1 MSAVHHSAST
11 PAYENKLEDALSFIQ
26 GGERFLVVSHVQ
38 PDGDAI
44 SSTLVIGWLLRQ
56 LGKEAVLIN
65 EGAVPVRLAYL
76 DGAASISIYNEQES
90 LAAYDRIIAV
100 DCADFRR
107 IGRVSDAFAEG
118 AQLLNIDHHP
128 TNDGFGSV
136 NLIRTDAAATAEI
149 LYDLIV
155 HAGVAFDREAATGV
169 YTGLLTDTGGFR
181 YANTNPSVMRI
192 ASQMLEH
199 GVEGHWIA
207 DHLLERMTKSQL
219 LLLQRGLN
227 RLSFSDDNR
236 IAWLYIN
243 KADMAET
250 GAVGDDLEGL
260 VNYARNVE
268 GVEVG
273 ILFKE
278 TDNGDV
284 KVSMRSAGVADVAAI
299 AQAFGGGGHIRA
311 AGCRLDGPI
320 ADAMTRL
327 VKSVSEALES

>member
-1 MSAVHHSAST
+1 MSAVYKSASD
-11 PAYENKLEDALSFIQ
+11 PAYKNKLEDALSFIR

-44 SSTLVIGWLLRQ
+44 SSTLVTGWLLKQ

-65 EGAVPVRLAYL
+65 EGAVPSRLAYL
-76 DGAASISIYNEQES
+76 DGTDAIVTYNENEPIP
-90 LAAYDRIIAV
+90 AYDRIIAV

-107 IGRVSDAFAEG
+107 IGRVSDAFTEG
-118 AQLLNIDHHP
+118 AKLLNIDHHP
-128 TNDGFGSV
+128 TNDSFGFV
-136 NLIRTDAAATAEI
+136 NLIRSDAAATAEI
-149 LYDLIV
+149 LYDLIDLS
-155 HAGVAFDREAATGV
+155 GVSFNKEAATGI

-181 YANTNPSVMRI
+181 YSNTNPSVMRI
-192 ASQMLEH
+192 ASEMLAH
-199 GVEGHWIA
+199 GAEGHWIA

-227 RLSFSDDNR
+227 RLSFSDNNR

-243 KADMAET
+243 IADMAET

-278 TDNGDV
+278 TENGDV
-284 KVSMRSAGVADVAAI
+284 KVSMRSAGRADVAAI
-299 AQAFGGGGHIRA
+299 AQIFGGGGHIRA

-320 ADAMTRL
+320 ADAMARL
-327 VKSVSEALES
+327 VKAVSEALDS